1 MPLAL
6 MTSLSRKERPLKHQQ
21 VPLLFWFLTGVIGFS
36 FTVVKVK
43 SFALTG
49 LGARWAWAPEKAA
62 TTRARDR
69 IHFFIL

>member
-1 MPLAL
+1 
-6 MTSLSRKERPLKHQQ
+6 